1 MPKDDSVFNMKLVEA
16 VKRNPCLYDY
26 NLKEY
31 NNRDIVNATWERVA
45 AEMED
50 TGKHYYYYYISY
62 FTLLSSCFNR
72 FVQVTFLACTQHLNI
87 VSYML
92 LYQYSVVANCH
103 FEGTETSGLRS
114 NEEDTLL

>member
-31 NNRDIVNATWERVA
+31 NNRDVVNVTWERVA

-50 TGKHYYYYYISY
+50 TGKPCYYYIPY

-72 FVQVTFLACTQHLNI
+72 FVQLTFLACTQHLNI
-87 VSYML
+87 VSYLL
-92 LYQYSVVANCH
+92 LYQFSAVANCCY
-103 FEGTETSGLRS
+103 EGTAASGLRS
-114 NEEDTLL
+114 NDENTLL

>member
-31 NNRDIVNATWERVA
+31 NNRDIVNATWEHVA

-50 TGKHYYYYYISY
+50 TGKPFII
-62 FTLLSSCFNR
+62 T
-72 FVQVTFLACTQHLNI
+72 HLFSLFFPH
-87 VSYML
+87 VLTGS
-92 LYQYSVVANCH
+92 
-103 FEGTETSGLRS
+103 FK
-114 NEEDTLL
+114 

>member
-50 TGKHYYYYYISY
+50 TGKPCYYYASY
-62 FTLLSSCFNR
+62 LSLLPSC
-72 FVQVTFLACTQHLNI
+72 FVQVAFLACTQHLNI
-87 VSYML
+87 VTYML
-92 LYQYSVVANCH
+92 LCQHSVVANCRY
-103 FEGTETSGLRS
+103 EGTEVSGLVS
-114 NEEDTLL
+114 NDEDTLL

>member
-1 MPKDDSVFNMKLVEA
+1 MPKDDSIFNMKLVEA

-50 TGKHYYYYYISY
+50 TGKPSYDYTSY

-72 FVQVTFLACTQHLNI
+72 FVQVIFLACTQHLNI
-87 VSYML
+87 VSYMF
-92 LYQYSVVANCH
+92 LYQHSVVANCRS
-103 FEGTETSGLRS
+103 EGTEVSGLRS
-114 NEEDTLL
+114 SDEDTLL